1 MVREALKEMKR
12 RRKGILP
19 RQGWEQGPIEDSKKT
34 SLAGSKI
41 LARNNVQKIST

>member
-1 MVREALKEMKR
+1 MDREELKEMKR
-12 RRKGILP
+12 PKGVLP

-41 LARNNVQKIST
+41 LARNNAQKTSA